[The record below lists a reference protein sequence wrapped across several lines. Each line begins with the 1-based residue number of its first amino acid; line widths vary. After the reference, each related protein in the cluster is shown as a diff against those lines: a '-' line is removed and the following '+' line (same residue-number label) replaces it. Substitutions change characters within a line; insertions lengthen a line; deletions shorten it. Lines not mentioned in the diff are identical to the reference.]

1 MIFKMQNEELIRLL
15 NEELPVGIA
24 ANDSWSQIQQQLAA
38 YINTLLQN
46 DFNRFVAYL
55 YRIDVS
61 EQKLKT
67 LLQQN
72 PGKNA
77 GEIIAGLIIERLLQ
91 KIKTRR
97 QYNQGQHGF
106 DDEEKW

>member
-1 MIFKMQNEELIRLL
+1 MQNAELIKLL
-15 NEELPVGIA
+15 NEELPVCIA
-24 ANDSWSQIQQQLAA
+24 ANESWQQIQQQLAK

-46 DFNRFVAYL
+46 DFNRLVTYL

-72 PGKNA
+72 TGKNA
-77 GEIIAGLIIERLLQ
+77 GDVIADLIIERQLQ

-97 QYNQGQHGF
+97 QYNQGQHSF

>member
-1 MIFKMQNEELIRLL
+1 MQNAELIKLL
-15 NEELPVGIA
+15 NEELTVCIA
-24 ANDSWSQIQQQLAA
+24 TNESWQQIQQQLAK

-46 DFNRFVAYL
+46 DFNRLVTYL

-72 PGKNA
+72 TGKNA
-77 GEIIAGLIIERLLQ
+77 GDVIADLIIERQLQ

-97 QYNQGQHGF
+97 QYNQGQHSF